1 MRARLVSWGLRIGYR
16 CLGALGVFLKLLRH
30 HLDNLRHHARQFI
43 LTPAGDLPRPLE
55 VGRDL
60 IAQGPDLFCLE
71 CAGHRAG
78 ALKRSCT
85 PRKAASKLESWAYFR
100 RFGFVINWLRWSDR
114 C

>member
-1 MRARLVSWGLRIGYR
+1 
-16 CLGALGVFLKLLRH
+16 
-30 HLDNLRHHARQFI
+30 
-43 LTPAGDLPRPLE
+43 
-55 VGRDL
+55 
-60 IAQGPDLFCLE
+60 LFCLE